1 VTTLTSYPRIS
12 MAPGS
17 GKPLAHKG

>member
-12 MAPGS
+12 MAPGP